1 MLRTMR
7 SNAKWVFYI
16 LAIAFV
22 GWLAVGQVMSILGPS
37 GSVVL
42 RVNGKEF
49 QVADFQQRVQV
60 ASQQY
65 RQQNGSAPVS
75 REEDRQIQDHVID
88 QMIEDALLEQEYKR
102 LGIRVSNEEIIET
115 ARTSPPPEVM
125 RDPQFQTD
133 SQFDIRKWQQFIST
147 TSDRNLLAQLEAI
160 YRQQIPLIKLQQ
172 YLTSDVYVSDA
183 KLWRIYRDQHD
194 SLRIASLAI
203 WPYTVPDTSA
213 ISDAELSAYVAKH
226 PDAFERPAI
235 AYVRFI
241 AQPRLPNAAD
251 SAVARAHVARVRNE
265 LVHGGGVKFED
276 VARRESTDSVSGQ
289 RGGDLGWINKNA
301 TGFVPE
307 FMQGLRRL
315 KPGEISAPVATRFG
329 YHLIRVDQVKG
340 DSLKV
345 RHILIPVALQGE
357 HLDHVEA
364 RADTLERLAAE
375 RSDPTVLDS
384 TARRLG
390 LQVSPPY
397 SVTEGERFTLGP
409 YVIPDVSVWAF
420 EARPGE
426 TSPVIDASSGYYVF
440 RLDSVSAAG
449 VPPLNQVRAR
459 VSALVRLERQKTL
472 ARRRADS
479 LVTLL
484 KGTSDLAAAAS
495 AHGLQVERFGPFARI
510 RPPSYLARE
519 PVVVGAA
526 FGLKVG
532 ERSGVLEGESGY
544 FIIQSLERKPAD
556 STAWLAQRDVQR
568 TQFRQAAMQ
577 ARMQQYMED
586 VRARAKI
593 VDRRKDIFKSQA
605 ASADALLD

>member
-1 MLRTMR
+1 M
-7 SNAKWVFYI
+7 
-16 LAIAFV
+16 
-22 GWLAVGQVMSILGPS
+22 
-37 GSVVL
+37 
-42 RVNGKEF
+42 
-49 QVADFQQRVQV
+49 QV
-60 ASQQY
+60 ASEQY

-75 REEDRQIQDHVID
+75 KEEDKQIQDHVIN

-102 LGIRVSNEEIIET
+102 LGIRVSDEEIIET

-194 SLRIASLAI
+194 SVRIASLAI

-213 ISDAELSAYVAKH
+213 ISDAELAAYVAKH
-226 PDAFERPAI
+226 PDDFKRPAV

-241 AQPRLPNAAD
+241 AQPRLANAAD
-251 SAVARAHVARVRNE
+251 SAVARAHVARVRAE
-265 LVHGGGVKFED
+265 LLHGAKFED
-276 VARRESTDSVSGQ
+276 VARRESSDTGSGQ
-289 RGGDLGWINKNA
+289 RGGDLGWIKKNE

-307 FMQGLRRL
+307 FMQALRSL
-315 KPGEISAPVATRFG
+315 KPGQISAPVASRFG

-384 TARRLG
+384 TAHRLG
-390 LQVSPPY
+390 LQVSPAY
-397 SVTEGERFTLGP
+397 AVTEGERFTLGP

-426 TSPVIDASSGYYVF
+426 ALSSTLRPATTSSGSIRSPRPVC
-440 RLDSVSAAG
+440 
-449 VPPLNQVRAR
+449 
-459 VSALVRLERQKTL
+459 
-472 ARRRADS
+472 RR
-479 LVTLL
+479 
-484 KGTSDLAAAAS
+484 
-495 AHGLQVERFGPFARI
+495 
-510 RPPSYLARE
+510 
-519 PVVVGAA
+519 
-526 FGLKVG
+526 
-532 ERSGVLEGESGY
+532 
-544 FIIQSLERKPAD
+544 
-556 STAWLAQRDVQR
+556 
-568 TQFRQAAMQ
+568 
-577 ARMQQYMED
+577 
-586 VRARAKI
+586 
-593 VDRRKDIFKSQA
+593 
-605 ASADALLD
+605 

>member
-7 SNAKWVFYI
+7 ANAKWVFYI

-37 GSVVL
+37 GTVVL
-42 RVNGKEF
+42 KVNGKEF
-49 QVADFQQRVQV
+49 QVAEFQQRVQI
-60 ASQQY
+60 ASEQY

-75 REEDRQIQDHVID
+75 REEDRQIQDHVIN
-88 QMIEDALLEQEYKR
+88 QMIEDALLEQEYQR
-102 LGIRVSNEEIIET
+102 LGIRVSDEEIIET

-133 SQFDIRKWQQFIST
+133 SQFDIRKWQQFLST
-147 TSDRNLLAQLEAI
+147 TTDRNLLAQLEGI

-194 SLRIASLAI
+194 SVRIASLAV
-203 WPYTVPDTSA
+203 WPSTVPDTSA
-213 ISDAELSAYVAKH
+213 INDAELCAY
-226 PDAFERPAI
+226 
-235 AYVRFI
+235 
-241 AQPRLPNAAD
+241 
-251 SAVARAHVARVRNE
+251 VARVRNE
-265 LVHGGGVKFED
+265 LARGAKFED
-276 VARRESTDSVSGQ
+276 VAKRESSDSVSGQ
-289 RGGDLGWINKNA
+289 RGGDLGWIKKNE
-301 TGFVPE
+301 TSFVSE
-307 FMQGLRRL
+307 FMQALRGL
-315 KPGEISAPVATRFG
+315 KPGQISAPVATQFG

-345 RHILIPVALQGE
+345 RHILIPIPLQGE
-357 HLDHVEA
+357 HLDLVEA

-390 LQVSPPY
+390 MQVSPQY
-397 SVTEGERFTLGP
+397 AVTEGERFTLGRS
-409 YVIPDVSVWAF
+409 VIPDVSVWAF

-426 TSPVIDASSGYYVF
+426 TSPVIDAPSGYYVF
-440 RLDSVSAAG
+440 RLDSVTTAG
-449 VPPLNQVRAR
+449 VPPPSQIRDR
-459 VSALVRLERQKTL
+459 VTALVRLERQKTL

-479 LVTLL
+479 LATVL
-484 KGTSDLAAAAS
+484 KGTADLAAAAS

-519 PVVVGAA
+519 PVVVGTA

-532 ERSGVLEGESGY
+532 ERSGVLEGESGDV
-544 FIIQSLERKPAD
+544 IIQSLARTPAD

-605 ASADALLD
+605 AADAATGSL

>member
-7 SNAKWVFYI
+7 SNAKWIFYI

-22 GWLAVGQVMSILGPS
+22 AWLAIGQVMSILGPS
-37 GSVVL
+37 GNVVL

-49 QVADFQQRVQV
+49 QVAEYQQRVQV
-60 ASQQY
+60 ASEQY

-75 REEDRQIQDHVID
+75 KEEDKQIQDHVIN
-88 QMIEDALLEQEYKR
+88 QMIEDALLEQEYQR
-102 LGIRVSNEEIIET
+102 LGIRVSDEEIIET

-194 SLRIASLAI
+194 SVRIASLAI

-213 ISDAELSAYVAKH
+213 ISDAELAAYVAKH
-226 PDAFERPAI
+226 PDDFKRPAV

-241 AQPRLPNAAD
+241 AQPRLANAAD
-251 SAVARAHVARVRNE
+251 SAVARAHVARVRAE
-265 LVHGGGVKFED
+265 LVHGAKFED
-276 VARRESTDSVSGQ
+276 VARRESSDTGSGQ
-289 RGGDLGWINKNA
+289 RGGDLGWIKKNE

-307 FMQGLRRL
+307 FMQAVRSL
-315 KPGEISAPVATRFG
+315 KPGQISAPVASRFG

-384 TARRLG
+384 TAHLLG
-390 LQVSPPY
+390 LQVSPAY

-440 RLDSVSAAG
+440 RLDSVTAAG
-449 VPPLNQVRAR
+449 VPPLKQIRDR

-472 ARRRADS
+472 AQRRADS
-479 LVTLL
+479 LATLL
-484 KGTSDLAAAAS
+484 QGTSDLVAAAS
-495 AHGLQVERFGPFARI
+495 AHALQAERFGPFTRI

-519 PVVVGAA
+519 PLAVGAA
-526 FGLKVG
+526 FGLKAG
-532 ERSGVLEGESGY
+532 ERSGALQGESGY
-544 FIIQSLERKPAD
+544 FIIQSLQRKPAD

-586 VRARAKI
+586 VRAQAKI

-605 ASADALLD
+605 AADATTGSL